1 MENKVL
7 TQEELQVLNLIQE
20 QRSKIMSD
28 FGFLEYHI
36 QELELQKQNLI
47 EELEKLKAKELDLSS
62 QLETKYGKIQVN
74 ATTRE
79 IISLG

>member
-7 TQEELQVLNLIQE
+7 TQEELELLNSLQE
-20 QRSKIMSD
+20 QRIKIMND

-47 EELEKLKAKELDLSS
+47 DDFEKLKTKELNLAP
-62 QLETKYGKIQVN
+62 QLEAKYGKIQVN
-74 ATTRE
+74 ASTGE
-79 IISLG
+79 IIS

>member
-7 TQEELQVLNLIQE
+7 TQEELEVLNSIQE
-20 QRSKIMSD
+20 QRSRIMSD

-74 ATTRE
+74 ATTGE